1 MRCGRAA
8 VGGPRVRR
16 RVRARRRR
24 VAGGQGGKDGVDRG
38 RRGLLLLLLACRA
51 PRHLSEQQPC
61 RGVHAEDRQGGGTF
75 EQGAR
80 VCVRCSRRLAAAV
93 AGAVLRG
100 ALGPRRSGAAGRLS
114 MRRLSPARACVA
126 RSGLTRPAEQWRLA
140 RAQAGRGRESG
151 DPAVAAP
158 AAAASP
164 PPSPAPSSGTSRPSA
179 ARLLMASAPPPLFF
193 FFLPAASGPLAA
205 SFAAAHRGPGGRPP
219 AHLQRRAP
227 RQGLPR
233 RVRGRAQPRPLHRR
247 APRRS
252 RALAPLRSRAG
263 LGWQGATLP
272 GHVRGHAAPSF
283 AAPMQHSG
291 PRRLARRPLQRRRHA
306 RRRQQPAPRAA
317 RAAPARPSSSS
328 CPSCQ
333 AAAPAAPHRLPPHLL
348 RRAAVRPPAPV
359 RSVRLPVRRGGA
371 GAHSMT
377 HTQCQRTE
385 PAQRL
390 SAACPGLKALPPQRT
405 AGGCRA
411 GHAAPTSALAGIS
424 AATPSATPVHPMSK
438 AEHSIPWL
446 VTPRTLAVLTATPLP
461 GVTQPAT
468 CLAAWPAQHPVAEP
482 AAARG
487 HQ

>member
-1 MRCGRAA
+1 
-8 VGGPRVRR
+8 
-16 RVRARRRR
+16 
-24 VAGGQGGKDGVDRG
+24 
-38 RRGLLLLLLACRA
+38 
-51 PRHLSEQQPC
+51 
-61 RGVHAEDRQGGGTF
+61 
-75 EQGAR
+75 
-80 VCVRCSRRLAAAV
+80 
-93 AGAVLRG
+93 
-100 ALGPRRSGAAGRLS
+100 
-114 MRRLSPARACVA
+114 
-126 RSGLTRPAEQWRLA
+126 
-140 RAQAGRGRESG
+140 
-151 DPAVAAP
+151 
-158 AAAASP
+158 
-164 PPSPAPSSGTSRPSA
+164 
-179 ARLLMASAPPPLFF
+179 MASAPPPLFF

-227 RQGLPR
+227 RQRLPR

-377 HTQCQRTE
+377 HTQCV
-385 PAQRL
+385 
-390 SAACPGLKALPPQRT
+390 
-405 AGGCRA
+405 
-411 GHAAPTSALAGIS
+411 SALNPHRDSRPHVPGSKHCLRS
-424 AATPSATPVHPMSK
+424 A
-438 AEHSIPWL
+438 
-446 VTPRTLAVLTATPLP
+446 PRAAVAPDTRRRPRRWRASRRQRRQPHRSTRCRRQSTAYRGSSLR
-461 GVTQPAT
+461 
-468 CLAAWPAQHPVAEP
+468 
-482 AAARG
+482 ARW
-487 HQ
+487 QC